1 MTIEPLAVWSL
12 LPDWADGITETLEFL
27 TTVAESPLGVE
38 QRRGLRITPRQYF
51 ELSYVLGGPD
61 RTHFDLLTIRAAGSA
76 VYLPLWH
83 DVEILHRPYLA
94 GETVL
99 EVDTRYTEIR
109 FVKFVFIGGN
119 NDFEVGEIAGWTDES
134 ITLVNGLVNDWP
146 KQTRVCPIKKC
157 RVEPQPSTTRRS
169 DGVHVARIKFCSMER
184 NRSDAEPGM
193 RTLLDQ
199 YVLEEDPNEVDDLSY
214 AYERTMSVLDN
225 KTGKQHLHD
234 VAGRV
239 LQQFAWW
246 KKGRQQHRQLRG
258 LFYAL
263 DGRRLPVWVP
273 TVYQDFELVLPI
285 VAVDPSIYVKRCG
298 FTELGGPSV
307 NREVIMVQARSG
319 LRFYQTII
327 DSIVR
332 GDGISERLILEGPLG
347 VDLAIDEVL
356 RISFLVSSRL
366 DQDAIEFTHHTAT
379 RGMTTTVAVFRSALA
394 GPGALESGV
403 VEGDPPPPMC
413 LHDFNWFAAS
423 PTIPAGLS
431 AGAFPTRIDKYGN
444 QYIPSV
450 FNDFVEV
457 YNINGAKV
465 NTLTPPQIKD
475 AVNAWAERNIF
486 STPPS
491 ESYYN
496 IYACPVLQG
505 EYVFVYTK
513 TAHSGGTFDHWWVLM
528 EPAANGSLTV
538 KGAYYN
544 GNLLGPPYTNGL
556 NVYEVTESSAP
567 ITFQCYFAIGSNA
580 ATIAVL
586 PSIQDFIAGTYSLGF
601 GTLPD
606 YQVPNTLLY
615 PIGNKTDLSNYLY
628 RGGRHN
634 ESNAFGFRLPGNERE
649 LLFVY
654 MNRSYLDFCATTT
667 TVAFPPEVRNI
678 IQPANPLGAMLKIPL
693 GDLDYFGLA
702 STVINTTYRGRATAD
717 YEIDNGTWGVPFTE
731 EYTYLSDGNAGGE
744 DTFSTQVSTRLRAN
758 GNHWVVFL
766 MTGWDD
772 SLYRGE
778 VTSEFG
784 WESPVYVK
792 MKLYDYNPPTE
803 HATLA
808 AEHICILHTD
818 TDIPRGGHVLSDD
831 LHLIAEVFETPGLVT
846 VVIRGP
852 VFRTTFFRFGLS
864 E

>member
-99 EVDTRYTEIR
+99 EIDTRYTEIR

-157 RVEPQPSTTRRS
+157 RVDPQPSTTRRS

-184 NRSDAEPGM
+184 NRSDADSGM
-193 RTLLDQ
+193 RTFLDQ

-214 AYERTMSVLDN
+214 AYERIMSVLDN

-273 TVYQDFELVLPI
+273 TIYQDFELVLPI
-285 VAVDPSIYVKRCG
+285 VGVDSSVYVKRCG

-307 NREVIMVQARSG
+307 NREYIMVQARSG
-319 LRFYQTII
+319 SRYYQKIVN
-327 DSIVR
+327 SIVR
-332 GDGISERLILEGPLG
+332 GDGTSERLILEAPFG

-379 RGMTTTVAVFRSALA
+379 RGMTTTVAVFRSAAA

-403 VEGDPPPPMC
+403 IDGDPPPPMC
-413 LHDFNWFAAS
+413 LHEFNWFAVTPDLVS
-423 PTIPAGLS
+423 GLS
-431 AGAFPTRIDKYGN
+431 SGSFPTRIDKYGN
-444 QYIPSV
+444 QYIPSH
-450 FNDFVEV
+450 FNVFVEV

-465 NTLTPPQIKD
+465 NTFTGPQIRD
-475 AVNAWAERNIF
+475 AVNAWAGHTIF
-486 STPPS
+486 SSPPS
-491 ESYYN
+491 ESYYAV
-496 IYACPVLQG
+496 YACPILQG
-505 EYVFVYTK
+505 EYVFVYAR
-513 TAHSGGTFDHWWVLM
+513 TAHNGSSFDHWWVLM

-544 GNLLGPPYTNGL
+544 NNLLGPPYINGV
-556 NVYEVTESSAP
+556 NVYEVTDSGAP
-567 ITFQCYFAIGSNA
+567 ITFQCYFALGSTT

-586 PSIQDFIAGTYSLGF
+586 PSIQDFISGTYNSGF

-606 YQVPNTLLY
+606 YQVPSTLLY
-615 PIGNKTDLSNYLY
+615 PIGNKLDLTNYLY
-628 RGGRHN
+628 TGGEGNASR
-634 ESNAFGFRLPGNERE
+634 AFGFRLPGNARE
-649 LLFVY
+649 LLFIY
-654 MNRSYLDFCATTT
+654 MNRSYLDFVANTTT
-667 TVAFPPEVRNI
+667 AFFPPEIRNV
-678 IQPANPLGAMLKIPL
+678 IQPASPLGVMLKIPL
-693 GDLDYFGLA
+693 GDLDYTDLA
-702 STVINTTYRGRATAD
+702 TTVINAAYHGRATED
-717 YEIDNGTWGVPFTE
+717 YTIDNGTWGVPFTE
-731 EYTYLSDGNAGGE
+731 EHTYLSDGSAGGK
-744 DTFSTQVSTRLRAN
+744 DSFSTQVSTRLRAN

-766 MTGWDD
+766 MTGRDD
-772 SLYRGE
+772 SLYRTDVDTE
-778 VTSEFG
+778 TG
-784 WESPVYVK
+784 WESPIYVK
-792 MKLYDYNPPTE
+792 IKVYDYNPPSE

-818 TDIPRGGHVLSDD
+818 TDIPRSGMVLSDD
-831 LHLIAEVFETPGLVT
+831 LHLIAEVFEAEGSLT

-852 VFRTTFFRFGLS
+852 VFRTTFFRFGF
-864 E
+864 